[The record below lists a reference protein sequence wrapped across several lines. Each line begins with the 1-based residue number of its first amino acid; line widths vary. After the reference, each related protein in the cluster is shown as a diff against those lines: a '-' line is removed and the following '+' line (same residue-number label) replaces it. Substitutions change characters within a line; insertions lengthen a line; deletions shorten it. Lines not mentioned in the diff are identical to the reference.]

1 MLVWILITLM
11 VPPNRSMNRGA
22 NVPSVKGGYEMK
34 AVYCVE
40 LAEWPVLEVRDIPNP
55 CPGDGE
61 VLVRNEAWGVN
72 YVDYLMCQ
80 GGYQLRPDPPFIPGL
95 ESAGRIVALGKGV
108 SGFRIGE
115 GVMAAHRPGG
125 FAEETVVAERQL
137 IKMPRGMEMSAAAGF
152 RSAFITA
159 YHAMVQ
165 GGRLL
170 AGETALIHGAG
181 GGMGHAAVQV
191 AKRLGATVIAT
202 ATGGEK
208 HNILRSLGADH
219 TLEYRDGF
227 RDTVKELTDGRGVDV
242 IFDPVG
248 GDTFDESMRCLN
260 WGARVVIV
268 GFTAGRPAL
277 AKTNHILIKG
287 ASVTG
292 IRAGE
297 FGRRNPKVAAANL
310 KTLLE
315 WAEAG
320 DIQPYIS
327 HRFPLDGVE
336 DAFQLIAKRNVIGKT
351 VLARA

>member
-1 MLVWILITLM
+1 M
-11 VPPNRSMNRGA
+11 
-22 NVPSVKGGYEMK
+22 
-34 AVYCVE
+34 
-40 LAEWPVLEVRDIPNP
+40 
-55 CPGDGE
+55 
-61 VLVRNEAWGVN
+61 
-72 YVDYLMCQ
+72 
-80 GGYQLRPDPPFIPGL
+80 
-95 ESAGRIVALGKGV
+95 
-108 SGFRIGE
+108 
-115 GVMAAHRPGG
+115 
-125 FAEETVVAERQL
+125 
-137 IKMPRGMEMSAAAGF
+137 
-152 RSAFITA
+152 
-159 YHAMVQ
+159 
-165 GGRLL
+165 
-170 AGETALIHGAG
+170 
-181 GGMGHAAVQV
+181 
-191 AKRLGATVIAT
+191 
-202 ATGGEK
+202 
-208 HNILRSLGADH
+208 
-219 TLEYRDGF
+219 EYRDGF

-315 WAEAG
+315 WAKAG